1 MNILNSLVQSS
12 GFSSAKSAF
21 DFLQGQSSSTVIPQQ
36 PILSS
41 QYQLDFYIGN
51 NQEPIRLFDIDNI
64 TKTLVTSEKK
74 NFRPYGFT
82 HKINLINYDGW
93 SIKITGKKTDPSLN
107 YLIQKVYESN
117 SYSSYQSPNLA
128 IPKQSILMPMFRMI
142 ETVSSNPD
150 EYYNPRT
157 VEMFEY
163 ENLVIDGYDEEVNGD
178 NMPLTF
184 TLSLFAKSRKSLVSQ
199 IDLDSLKQ
207 DDSGQIDQQIADL
220 LTVLS
225 KENKQIL

>member
-21 DFLQGQSSSTVIPQQ
+21 DFWQGQSSSTAIPQQ

-117 SYSSYQSPNLA
+117 SYSSHQSPNLA
-128 IPKQSILMPMFRMI
+128 ISKQSILMPMFRMI

-157 VEMFEY
+157 IEMYEY
-163 ENLVIDGYDEEVNGD
+163 ENLIIDGYDEEVNGD

-199 IDLDSLKQ
+199 VDLDSLKQ

-220 LTVLS
+220 LTLLS

>member
-12 GFSSAKSAF
+12 GLSSAKSAF
-21 DFLQGQSSSTVIPQQ
+21 DFLQGQSSSTVIAQQ

-51 NQEPIRLFDIDNI
+51 SQEPIRLFDIDNI
-64 TKTLVTSEKK
+64 TKTLITSEKK

-184 TLSLFAKSRKSLVSQ
+184 TLSLFAKSRKSLVTQ
-199 IDLDSLKQ
+199 VDLDSLKQ
-207 DDSGQIDQQIADL
+207 DDSGQIDRQIADL
-220 LTVLS
+220 LTFLS
-225 KENKQIL
+225 KGNKQIL

>member
-220 LTVLS
+220 LTMLS